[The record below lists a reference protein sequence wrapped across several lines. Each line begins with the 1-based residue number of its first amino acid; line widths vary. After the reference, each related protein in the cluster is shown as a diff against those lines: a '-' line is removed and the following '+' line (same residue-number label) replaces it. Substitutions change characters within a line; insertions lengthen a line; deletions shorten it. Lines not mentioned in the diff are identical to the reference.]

1 MSYIPNVGEK
11 FLMDFPLTPALQEE
25 YGTDSLIIEAS
36 YEGTL
41 SSQEIEVQKAK
52 GVLKEMYNIL
62 EFEDHHIVK
71 FSDERWVNDFVGIN
85 SDDVSFKSVIGV

>member
-52 GVLKEMYNIL
+52 KIKPLNYNIPSYISSGA
-62 EFEDHHIVK
+62 FFIVLTALSNNCLTS
-71 FSDERWVNDFVGIN
+71 FS
-85 SDDVSFKSVIGV
+85 SDL